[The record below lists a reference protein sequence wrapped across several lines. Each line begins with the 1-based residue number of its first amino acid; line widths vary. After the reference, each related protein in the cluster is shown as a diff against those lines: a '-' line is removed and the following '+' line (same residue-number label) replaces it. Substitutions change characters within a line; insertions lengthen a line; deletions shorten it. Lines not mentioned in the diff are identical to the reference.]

1 MSPHFADR
9 LYFVTFKTT
18 SKPKNTVNSQY
29 FCTDELFVY
38 ESFYWDFGPLNI
50 CHVYNY
56 CDLVSTKLSAK
67 ALGRKKII
75 HYTSATPQKRLN
87 AAFLVG
93 AYAVRETSIIV

>member
-1 MSPHFADR
+1 M
-9 LYFVTFKTT
+9 
-18 SKPKNTVNSQY
+18 NSQY

-56 CDLVSTKLSAK
+56 CDLVNTKLSAK
-67 ALGRKKII
+67 SLGRKKII

-93 AYAVRETSIIV
+93 AYAVSDANELNHLHRLSNACHPLPDNRIE